1 MSAPPAATAA
11 AERGPEP
18 TGVVSWGDIWRLT
31 WPLVLTMIV
40 NAAIGLL
47 DTWVAGRVGPVAQ
60 AAVGLVMQLI
70 LLINATTTAV
80 AIGAQALVSR
90 FVGARAWPDAG
101 RAAQQALLLGLI
113 LSLLVMPPMWLL
125 APYFFDAMGAPPAV
139 RETGTWYLRAL
150 LLALL
155 PMDLGIVLSAIFRA
169 RGRTVALFVANLAE
183 GVLWMAGSLVL
194 GLWLGWGLVGLATG
208 FVAGKLAN
216 VLIGFAIL
224 RQMSLYRSIVEP
236 WRVDWGW
243 FRRILAIGLPAGAQ
257 VLIRNLGMMAYF
269 GILGLLARP
278 TEAVAAFSI
287 GFRIESIAF
296 LPVFA
301 LNIAT
306 ATLVGQNLGAGRP
319 DHAESVVWRIV
330 AVGSSVMGAF
340 GVLFW
345 LLADGLAAVFTTD
358 PVVRGFVADYL
369 RVMAISEPFL
379 ALVMVINGGLQ
390 GAGDA
395 RAPMVA
401 VFLFQILLRLPL
413 AVGLALWLGLGAT
426 GAWWA
431 MTISMIAQGLGIT
444 WYFRLGHWRTRE
456 I

>member
-1 MSAPPAATAA
+1 MSAPPAAAA
-11 AERGPEP
+11 TDRGPEAS
-18 TGVVSWGDIWRLT
+18 GEVSWGDIWRLS

-47 DTWVAGRVGPVAQ
+47 DTWVAGHVSPVAQ

-90 FVGARAWPDAG
+90 FVGARAWAEAG

-113 LSLLVMPPMWLL
+113 LSLVVMPPMWVL

-150 LLALL
+150 LLGLL
-155 PMDLGIVLSAIFRA
+155 PMDLGIVLGAIFRA
-169 RGRTVALFVANLAE
+169 RGRTVALFAANLAE
-183 GVLWMAGSLVL
+183 GVVWMSGSLVL
-194 GLWLGWGLVGLATG
+194 GLWLGWGLMGLATG
-208 FVAGKLAN
+208 FVLGKLAN
-216 VLIGFAIL
+216 AVIGFGLL
-224 RQMSLYRSIVEP
+224 RQMGLYKAIVEP

-243 FRRILAIGLPAGAQ
+243 FRRILEIGLPAGGQ

-306 ATLVGQNLGAGRP
+306 ATLVGQSLGAGRP
-319 DHAESVVWRIV
+319 DRAEAAVWRVATVGIV
-330 AVGSSVMGAF
+330 VMGAF
-340 GVLFW
+340 AVFFW
-345 LLADGLAAVFTTD
+345 FTADLLAGVFTAD
-358 PVVRGFVADYL
+358 PVVRGYAADYL
-369 RVMAISEPFL
+369 RVIAISEPFL
-379 ALVMVINGGLQ
+379 AIGMVINGGLQ

-413 AVGLALWLGLGAT
+413 AYALALGVGLGPS

-431 MTISMIAQGLGIT
+431 LTVSMIAQGIGIT